1 MFNMKIIINIIIK
14 EFLQLKRD
22 PKLFGIIFI
31 SPVLQLILLG
41 YAANLDI
48 NNINTIVYDQD
59 KTVTSRDF
67 IEKFQSSGY
76 FSVNNYADN
85 YIQIIDLINKG
96 NDLWALVIPNDFE
109 KKLERNEQVK
119 VQALFDGSDGNKAG
133 IAFGYVTGIVS
144 NYSQNILL
152 QIQNK
157 LGVKTALT
165 GSVVPELRVW
175 YNPDLKT
182 RYFMLP
188 GIMGLI
194 LTIITTTLMAMGVV
208 REREIGTLEQI
219 IVTPIKPS
227 QLIIGKTIPF
237 VILGFIDIFLVMGV
251 MVYWFGIGIRG
262 DFFYLIF
269 ASFLYVL
276 SSLGLGL
283 FISTISKTQQQAFMV
298 AMFGILLPMNFL
310 SGFAFPIENMPDW
323 IQPITYLIP
332 LRYYITILRGVI
344 LKGDGFF
351 QLIPQTAAL
360 LGIGILILTLSSL
373 RFRKNL
379 G

>member
-1 MFNMKIIINIIIK
+1 MKIIINIIIK

-22 PKLFGIIFI
+22 PRLFGIIFI

-48 NNINTIVYDQD
+48 NNINTVVYDQD
-59 KTVTSRDF
+59 KTVTSRDL

-76 FSVNNYADN
+76 FSINNYADN
-85 YIQIIDLINKG
+85 YNQITDLIDKG
-96 NDLWALVIPNDFE
+96 DDLWALVIPNDFE

-119 VQALFDGSDGNKAG
+119 LQALFDGSDGNKAG

-152 QIQNK
+152 KTQNK
-157 LGVKTALT
+157 LGIKTAFS
-165 GSVVPELRVW
+165 GSVASELRVW

-194 LTIITTTLMAMGVV
+194 LTIITTTLMAMAIVK
-208 REREIGTLEQI
+208 EREIGTLEQI
-219 IVTPIKPS
+219 IVTPIKPA

-237 VILGFIDIFLVMGV
+237 VILGFVDIFLVMGV
-251 MVYWFGIGIRG
+251 IVFWFGIPIRG
-262 DFFYLIF
+262 DFIYLIF
-269 ASFLYVL
+269 ASFIYVL

-283 FISTISKTQQQAFMV
+283 FISTISKTQQQAMMV

-310 SGFAFPIENMPDW
+310 SGFAFPIENMPGW

-360 LGIGILILTLSSL
+360 LGIGILILALSSL
-373 RFRKNL
+373 RFRKRL

>member
-1 MFNMKIIINIIIK
+1 MKIIINIIIK

-22 PKLFGIIFI
+22 PRLFSIIFI
-31 SPVLQLILLG
+31 SPVLQLVLLG

-48 NNINTIVYDQD
+48 NNINTVVYDQD

-67 IEKFQSSGY
+67 VEKFKSSAY
-76 FSVNNYADN
+76 FSVNNYVDN
-85 YIQIIDLINKG
+85 YEQITDLINKG
-96 NDLWALVIPNDFE
+96 DDLWALVIPNDFE

-133 IAFGYVTGIVS
+133 IAFGYVTGVVS
-144 NYSQNILL
+144 SYSQNVLMEM
-152 QIQNK
+152 QNK
-157 LGVKTALT
+157 AGIKRALSGT
-165 GSVVPELRVW
+165 VVPEIRVW

-194 LTIITTTLMAMGVV
+194 LTIITTTLMAMGIVK
-208 REREIGTLEQI
+208 EREIGTLEQI
-219 IVTPIKPS
+219 IVTPIKPV

-237 VILGFIDIFLVMGV
+237 VILGFVDVFLVMGV
-251 MVYWFGIGIRG
+251 MVFWFGIGIRG
-262 DFFYLIF
+262 DFFYLMF
-269 ASFLYVL
+269 ASLIYVL
-276 SSLGLGL
+276 SALGLGL
-283 FISTISKTQQQAFMV
+283 FISTISKTQQQAMMV

-310 SGFAFPIENMPDW
+310 SGFAFPIENMPGW

-351 QLIPQTAAL
+351 QLIPETTAL
-360 LGIGILILTLSSL
+360 LVIGILILALSSV
-373 RFRKNL
+373 RFRKRL

>member
-1 MFNMKIIINIIIK
+1 MIKIIINIIIK

-22 PKLFGIIFI
+22 PRLFGIIFI
-31 SPVLQLILLG
+31 SPVIQLILLG

-48 NNINTIVYDQD
+48 NNINTIVFDRD
-59 KTVTSRDF
+59 KTVASRDF
-67 IEKFQSSGY
+67 IEKFKSSSY
-76 FSVNNYADN
+76 FSINNYVDN
-85 YIQIIDLINKG
+85 YGQITDLINKG
-96 NDLWALVIPNDFE
+96 EDLWALVIPNDFE
-109 KKLERNEQVK
+109 KKLQRNEQVK
-119 VQALFDGSDGNKAG
+119 LQALFDGSDGNKAG
-133 IAFGYVTGIVS
+133 IAFGYVTGVVS
-144 NYSQNILL
+144 SYSQNILL
-152 QIQNK
+152 QKLNK
-157 LGVKTALT
+157 T
-165 GSVVPELRVW
+165 GMKISLSSTVNPELRVW

-194 LTIITTTLMAMGVV
+194 LTIITTTLMAMGIVK
-208 REREIGTLEQI
+208 EREIGTLEQI
-219 IVTPIKPS
+219 IVTPIKPF

-237 VILGFIDIFLVMGV
+237 VILGFADVFLVMAV
-251 MVYWFGIGIRG
+251 MVFWFGIGIRG
-262 DFFYLIF
+262 DFLYLMF
-269 ASFLYVL
+269 ASLIYVL

-283 FISTISKTQQQAFMV
+283 FISTISKTQQQAMMV

-310 SGFAFPIENMPDW
+310 SGFAFPIENMPNW

-351 QLIPQTAAL
+351 QLIPETTAL
-360 LGIGILILTLSSL
+360 LGIGIIIIILSSL
-373 RFRKNL
+373 RFQKRL

>member
-1 MFNMKIIINIIIK
+1 MIKIIINIIIK

-22 PKLFGIIFI
+22 PRLFGIIFI

-67 IEKFQSSGY
+67 IEKFKSSGY
-76 FSVNNYADN
+76 FSLNNYTDN
-85 YIQIIDLINKG
+85 YEQITNLINKG
-96 NDLWALVIPNDFE
+96 DDLWALVIPNDFE
-109 KKLERNEQVK
+109 KKIQRNEQVK

-152 QIQNK
+152 QAQNK
-157 LGVKTALT
+157 AGIKISFSGTIA
-165 GSVVPELRVW
+165 PELRVW

-194 LTIITTTLMAMGVV
+194 LTIITTTLMAMGIVK
-208 REREIGTLEQI
+208 EREIGTLEQI

-237 VILGFIDIFLVMGV
+237 VILGFVDVFLVMGV
-251 MVYWFGIGIRG
+251 MVFWFGIGIRG

-269 ASFLYVL
+269 ASLIYVL

-283 FISTISKTQQQAFMV
+283 FISTISKTQQQAMMV

-310 SGFAFPIENMPDW
+310 SGFAFPIENMPGW

-351 QLIPQTAAL
+351 QLIPETAAL
-360 LGIGILILTLSSL
+360 LGIGILILALSSL
-373 RFRKNL
+373 RFRKRL